1 MEINEKLI
9 KEFFAIAL
17 IVLFGVLVFFA
28 VKPILFA
35 IIWGMILAYVFMP
48 VYKKLFSYVKNEY
61 VAAILTLLAAVL
73 LILIPFWFI
82 IPIAVQQIFEVY
94 KFSQSLNFG
103 TFLEAVFPAASPQF
117 VIQASAVLNTILGK
131 ITSYVLNTLVELSL
145 NIPLLLLNLIIVALV
160 FFFTLKDSTKLKE
173 FIKSISP
180 LSVSNEKL
188 IAKHFKDIT
197 YSTIYG
203 RFVVGIVQG
212 LLSGLGFL
220 VFGINNALILTMFAV
235 FLAVLPMVGVY
246 ILWIPISIYLFASG
260 KVIIAI
266 VFVLYNLIIVSNIDN
281 VLMAYLVSRR
291 TALSPLF
298 ALISSIG
305 GLFLFGLTGLILGPL
320 IFAYFIILVDLYRNK
335 NLLELFSAGEPQKGT
350 KSLR

>member
-1 MEINEKLI
+1 MEINEKMI

-17 IVLFGVLVFFA
+17 ILLFGILVFFA
-28 VKPILFA
+28 IKPILFA

-48 VYKKLFSYVKNEY
+48 MHKKLFSYVKNAY
-61 VAAILTLLAAVL
+61 VSAILTLLAAVL
-73 LILIPFWFI
+73 LILIPLWFI
-82 IPIAVQQIFEVY
+82 IPLAAQQIFEVY
-94 KFSQSLNFG
+94 KFSQSLNFDS
-103 TFLEAVFPAASPQF
+103 FLNTIFPSASQSF
-117 VIQASAVLNTILGK
+117 VVQASAVLNTLIGK
-131 ITSYVLNTLVELSL
+131 VTSYAMNLLIELSL
-145 NIPLLLLNLIIVALV
+145 NIPLLLLDLIIVALV
-160 FFFTLKDSTKLKE
+160 FFFTLKDSIKLKE

-188 IAKHFKDIT
+188 VAKQFKDIT

-246 ILWIPISIYLFASG
+246 ILWIPIAIYLFASG

-291 TALSPLF
+291 TTLSPLF

-320 IFAYFIILVDLYRNK
+320 LFAYFIILVDLYRNK
-335 NLLELFSAGEPQKGT
+335 NLLGLFSAEKPQKET
-350 KSLR
+350 KPLR